1 MARYSSTTKGTK
13 SVSIQDQKQVI
24 NSYQA
29 GKRSNLRTGEVERDS
44 ADTPNRSQTTAIASS
59 IPEVKPAGR
68 SATSNIQSPLPQTS
82 PVTSSPSIVSS
93 PLPETPSYQS
103 TDRITPREQD
113 KDLIQEKRK
122 AVLAPTRKKIIGR
135 EKVRKELADKRTITK
150 QILADE
156 LNKQIDIT
164 LDVQP
169 PNNNNPVVKS
179 NQYTQGNEY
188 ISAIGK
194 DYIGFYNML
203 EDGTTL
209 MGRGRL
215 GDIPRIRPELLV
227 YPLSE
232 VLPELVQDAVE
243 KEEASNKNPD
253 FGLTI
258 PAGHPLG
265 VGATHQSG
273 GRQFYNCPPDVP
285 ITHPIVERCVRI
297 DMKVTNELLK

>member
-13 SVSIQDQKQVI
+13 SVSIQDQKQAI
-24 NSYQA
+24 TRYRD
-29 GKRSNLRTGEVERDS
+29 GKGANPITNEAERDP
-44 ADTPNRSQTTAIASS
+44 ANNPNRSQTTIASS

-68 SATSNIQSPLPQTS
+68 SASRNTQSPLPQTS
-82 PVTSSPSIVSS
+82 PLASKPSIISS
-93 PLPETPSYQS
+93 PLPEAPSYQS
-103 TDRITPREQD
+103 TVRVTPRDQD

-122 AVLAPTRKKIIGR
+122 AVLAPTRRKSMGR

-156 LNKQIDIT
+156 LNKQIDLT

-194 DYIGFYNML
+194 DYIGFYNEL

-209 MGRGRL
+209 MGRGRI

-243 KEEASNKNPD
+243 KEEASNRDPD

-258 PAGHPLG
+258 PPGHPLG

-297 DMKVTNELLK
+297 DRKVTNELLK